1 MVKLTFKQFMTE
13 NQNFVSSTMDMMP
26 DKYEYVD
33 DPKNPGQKIKVET
46 EKYKKFRTQ
55 PAAFPVD
62 QDKLKVE
69 IDKPEETEF
78 NPQEIPKTVVSGGR
92 AKESAIKRA
101 GQAYNNDYFYGR
113 SDFFRP
119 GPDMYTP
126 SIMPVETQGRR

>member
-92 AKESAIKRA
+92 AK
-101 GQAYNNDYFYGR
+101 
-113 SDFFRP
+113 
-119 GPDMYTP
+119 
-126 SIMPVETQGRR
+126 